1 MLQFRRGIDNE
12 TFRFQVPRMTKKSL
26 PIPAGYEH
34 ATPYL
39 VCKHAAQAIEFYKK
53 AFGATE
59 LYRIPMP
66 DGKVGHA
73 EIKISGATIMLSD
86 EFPEHGKSPA
96 TLGGSTVSL
105 LVYVTDVDAFAER
118 AVAAGAILAQP
129 VKDQF
134 YGDRSCRLHDPSG
147 HNWSFAT
154 HIEDVSREEIKNRAQ
169 KLYGGG

>member
-1 MLQFRRGIDNE
+1 MANK
-12 TFRFQVPRMTKKSL
+12 PL

-34 ATPYL
+34 STPYL
-39 VCKHAAQAIEFYKK
+39 VCKNAAQAIEFYKK

-73 EIKISGATIMLSD
+73 EIKIAGATIMVSD
-86 EFPEHGKSPA
+86 EFPEHGQSPT
-96 TLGGSTVSL
+96 TLGGTTVSI

-118 AVAAGAILAQP
+118 AVAAGATLAQP

-154 HIEDVSREEIKNRAQ
+154 HIEDLSPSEITGRAQ
-169 KLYGGG
+169 KLFGGG

>member
-1 MLQFRRGIDNE
+1 
-12 TFRFQVPRMTKKSL
+12 MTKKAL

-34 ATPYL
+34 STPYL
-39 VCKHAAQAIEFYKK
+39 ICQHAAQAIEFYKH

-73 EIKISGATIMLSD
+73 EIKIADAIIMLSD
-86 EFPEHGKSPA
+86 EFPEHGKSPT
-96 TLGGSTVSL
+96 TLGGTTVSIL
-105 LVYVTDVDAFAER
+105 IYVPDVDAFAAR
-118 AVAAGAILAQP
+118 AEAAGATLVQP

-147 HNWSFAT
+147 HSWSFAT
-154 HIEDVSREEIKNRAQ
+154 HIEDVPPEEMTRRAQ
-169 KLYGGG
+169 KFVGGG